1 MAVWLPHLFLVIS
14 LVLILAI
21 QTVFQNITCKKDVGH
36 F

>member
-1 MAVWLPHLFLVIS
+1 MVLWLLHLFLVVS

-21 QTVFQNITCKKDVGH
+21 QTVFQNITCKKDVGD